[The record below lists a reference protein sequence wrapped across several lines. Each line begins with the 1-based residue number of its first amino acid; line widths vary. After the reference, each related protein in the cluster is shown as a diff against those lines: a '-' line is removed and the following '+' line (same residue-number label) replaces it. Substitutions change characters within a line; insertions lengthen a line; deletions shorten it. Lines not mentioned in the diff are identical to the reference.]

1 MSHHTTGRGRTGGNI
16 DRIVGRMTRI
26 NFGLRTILKGSAKRK
41 YFQLKMMV
49 FDFIKNNFV
58 MALPLSESL
67 ACILVTN
74 RDSLPRDV
82 AALVALIDEFSDPLR
97 FDITEFRL
105 FIRGQKDFPFLEH
118 IIEHFCS

>member
-1 MSHHTTGRGRTGGNI
+1 MIHVIHKI
-16 DRIVGRMTRI
+16 
-26 NFGLRTILKGSAKRK
+26 AKSR
-41 YFQLKMMV
+41 FCENP
-49 FDFIKNNFV
+49 DFR
-58 MALPLSESL
+58 LYLTPLSESL

-105 FIRGQKDFPFLEH
+105 FREARKISPIFEH
-118 IIEHFCS
+118 IIEHFCSELFRFSKSDTNLMVIQRNFPIQSNR

>member
-1 MSHHTTGRGRTGGNI
+1 
-16 DRIVGRMTRI
+16 
-26 NFGLRTILKGSAKRK
+26 
-41 YFQLKMMV
+41 
-49 FDFIKNNFV
+49 

-105 FIRGQKDFPFLEH
+105 FIRGQKDFRFLEH

>member
-1 MSHHTTGRGRTGGNI
+1 
-16 DRIVGRMTRI
+16 
-26 NFGLRTILKGSAKRK
+26 
-41 YFQLKMMV
+41 
-49 FDFIKNNFV
+49 

-105 FIRGQKDFPFLEH
+105 FIRGQKDFPFLEY